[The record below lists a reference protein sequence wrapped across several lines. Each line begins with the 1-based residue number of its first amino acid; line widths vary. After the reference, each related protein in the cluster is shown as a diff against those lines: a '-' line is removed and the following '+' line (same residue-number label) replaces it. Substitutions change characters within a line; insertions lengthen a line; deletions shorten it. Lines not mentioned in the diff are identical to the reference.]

1 MYYPQKEP
9 VMSYTSPCTSSAT
22 SAAATGAQPAS
33 GDAVTRLTDAI
44 QQADVIVVGAGA
56 GMSTSA
62 GYTYSGERF
71 DRYFR
76 DFANTYG
83 ISDMYSGGFYDFPD
97 LNVMWAWWSRHI
109 YINRYMAPSK
119 DTYSLLLNLLDGRDY
134 TVITTNVDHCFQ
146 RAGFPDDRLFC
157 TQGDYGLFQSSRTG
171 TSRTYDNERDV
182 KRMLLA
188 QGFTFAHMTAD
199 TADDWGELI
208 APDEAGGWAG
218 IDMTIPDDLIP
229 YCPEDGSPMAPNL
242 RCDDTFAEDETWHEC
257 AERYQTFL
265 DTRRACEADGSRT
278 LFLDLGSG
286 GNTPIIFKFPFMQ
299 WTSVNRNAIY
309 TSINLG
315 EAVTAPQIADRSILI
330 DADIDAT
337 LRDVASRR

>member
-1 MYYPQKEP
+1 MPF
-9 VMSYTSPCTSSAT
+9 TSLFTSSAINPP
-22 SAAATGAQPAS
+22 ATDNRATCE
-33 GDAVTRLTDAI
+33 DAITRLTNAIHDA
-44 QQADVIVVGAGA
+44 DTMVVGAGS

-71 DRYFR
+71 ERYFS
-76 DFANTYG
+76 DFARTYG
-83 ISDMYSGGFYDFPD
+83 IGDMYSGGFAEYPD
-97 LNVMWAWWSRHI
+97 RNTYWAWWSRSI
-109 YINRYMAPSK
+109 YINRYMVPPK
-119 DTYSLLLNLLDGRDY
+119 DTYGLLRSLLDGHDY
-134 TVITTNVDHCFQ
+134 TVITTNVDHCLQ

-218 IDMTIPDDLIP
+218 IGMTIPDDLIP
-229 YCPEDGSPMAPNL
+229 YCPDDGFPMAPNL

-265 DTRRACEADGSRT
+265 DTRRACEADGSQT

-299 WTSVNRNAIY
+299 WTSVNRNATY
-309 TSINLG
+309 ASINLG
-315 EAVTAPQIADRSILI
+315 EAVTAPQIVDRSVLI

-337 LRDVASRR
+337 LRDVASRL

>member
-1 MYYPQKEP
+1 MPF
-9 VMSYTSPCTSSAT
+9 TSLFTSSVINPPAT
-22 SAAATGAQPAS
+22 DDRDTSE
-33 GDAVTRLTDAI
+33 DAITRLTNAI
-44 QQADVIVVGAGA
+44 HNADTIVVGAGS

-71 DRYFR
+71 ERYFS
-76 DFANTYG
+76 DFARTYG
-83 ISDMYSGGFYDFPD
+83 IGDMYSGGFAEYPD
-97 LNVMWAWWSRHI
+97 LNTYWAWWSRHI
-109 YINRYMAPSK
+109 YINRYMAPPK
-119 DTYSLLLNLLDGRDY
+119 NTYWLLRTLLDGHDY

-157 TQGDYGLFQSSRTG
+157 TQVDYGLFQSSRTG
-171 TSRTYDNERDV
+171 TSRTYGNERDV

-188 QGFTFAHMTAD
+188 QGFAFAHMTAD

-208 APDEAGGWAG
+208 TPDEAGGWAG
-218 IDMTIPDDLIP
+218 IDMTIPDELIP

-257 AERYQTFL
+257 AERYQSFL
-265 DTRRACEADGSRT
+265 DTHRACEADGSRT

-309 TSINLG
+309 ASINLG

-330 DADIDAT
+330 DADIDTT
-337 LRDVASRR
+337 LRNIASRR